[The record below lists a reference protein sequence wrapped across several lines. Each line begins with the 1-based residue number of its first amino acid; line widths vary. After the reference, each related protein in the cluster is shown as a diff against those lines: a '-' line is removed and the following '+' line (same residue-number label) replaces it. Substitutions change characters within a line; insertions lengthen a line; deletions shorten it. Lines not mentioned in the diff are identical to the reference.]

1 MDQGSASCFLP
12 LKTLNCIRAI
22 SRLMSTRRDFIKQA
36 AAVTVTA
43 LAGHSILS
51 PASAEAKKKA
61 LGANDKIHIGVIGV
75 NSRGKALATNFSKMP
90 GCEVGFLCD
99 CDSDA
104 LKRCQES
111 VSKVTGKTPKGRR
124 TYVGSWRTRTSMPL

>member
-1 MDQGSASCFLP
+1 
-12 LKTLNCIRAI
+12 
-22 SRLMSTRRDFIKQA
+22 MSTRRDFIKQA

-104 LKRCQES
+104 LARCQEA
-111 VSKVTGKTPKGRR
+111 VSKVAGKTPKGEKDIRKF
-124 TYVGSWRTRTSMPL
+124 L